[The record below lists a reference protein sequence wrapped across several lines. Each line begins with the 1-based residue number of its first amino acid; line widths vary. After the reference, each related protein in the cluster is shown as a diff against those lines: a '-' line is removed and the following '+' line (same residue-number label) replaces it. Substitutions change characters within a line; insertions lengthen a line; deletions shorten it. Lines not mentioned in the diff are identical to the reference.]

1 MATVYVSIG
10 SNIDRERNI
19 LEANTRLVG
28 DFGEVVF
35 SPVYETEA
43 VGFVGDAFLNL
54 VARFET
60 DLMPDEVNARLHDLE
75 QEMGRDPDGPSFAPR
90 GIDLDLLLYDDLILT
105 GNGFSLPRA
114 DIEKYAFVLRPLV
127 DIAPQLEHPVRGVPL
142 SVMLAE
148 MAEAAAALVPVSSD
162 GLLPLMGVSG

>member
-28 DFGEVVF
+28 EFGHVVF
-35 SPVYETEA
+35 SPIYETEA

-60 DLMPDEVNARLHDLE
+60 ELMPDEMNARLHELE
-75 QEMGRDPDGPSFAPR
+75 QEMGRAPGGPSFAPR
-90 GIDLDLLLYDDLILT
+90 GIDLDLLLYDDLVLR
-105 GNGFSLPRA
+105 GDGFSLPRA

-127 DIAPQLEHPVRGVPL
+127 DIAPDLEHPVRR
-142 SVMLAE
+142 
-148 MAEAAAALVPVSSD
+148 VPVKAMLVEMGVEADALTQVPSE
-162 GLLPLMGVSG
+162 GLLPWASVSA